1 VAKQVV
7 RETMSQLHNGQCA
20 VAYPA
25 IHPAN

>member
-1 VAKQVV
+1 VV
-7 RETMSQLHNGQCA
+7 RETLSQLHNGQCA